1 VPLESQAAP
10 GERPVTA
17 TAAKVVTLEFDTP
30 PDFVASSAKGAA
42 HPSFQVGFFAGDQ
55 LVRAIEIPPA
65 STRVKGNKVQLD
77 VPLIPVPARESNV
90 TLRVRTLTS
99 GSLGAWSAS
108 AGSVT
113 LPVVE
118 QRVRAARTGPA
129 RTGAPRAER
138 QARRKG
144 GARQVTMA
152 DLEGRTTLTDALTAR
167 LDGGLSA
174 AEVVSAFARVQ
185 DVAVAVALSRANNLS
200 LARLSAA
207 VQASPTKS
215 VAEALKVVQPSLD
228 ADKALKAAT
237 SEAKALLGRRKA
249 PPQ

>member
-1 VPLESQAAP
+1 M
-10 GERPVTA
+10 
-17 TAAKVVTLEFDTP
+17 
-30 PDFVASSAKGAA
+30 
-42 HPSFQVGFFAGDQ
+42 
-55 LVRAIEIPPA
+55 
-65 STRVKGNKVQLD
+65 
-77 VPLIPVPARESNV
+77 
-90 TLRVRTLTS
+90 
-99 GSLGAWSAS
+99 
-108 AGSVT
+108 
-113 LPVVE
+113 
-118 QRVRAARTGPA
+118 
-129 RTGAPRAER
+129 AE
-138 QARRKG
+138 
-144 GARQVTMA
+144 
-152 DLEGRTTLTDALTAR
+152 LEGRTTLTDALTAR